1 MSRLWNMTVNQL
13 ATEEGLRL
21 FHIWDGWFSSKFNA
35 VTVMVNCIAVLQ
47 FLTDDFLLVIL
58 VSSISW
64 PMYMLNTRP
73 VLILVLKFEE
83 DLIIPFLLNYLCFG
97 TISNMAIYWPRIFH
111 DEILSIILP
120 RKYLYCSTKICIWRI
135 NIGILM
141 SVSQCQHITVKYLS
155 YLSKISTFLKSS
167 LSKKN

>member
-1 MSRLWNMTVNQL
+1 MVGFHQNSMRLRLWLIVLCCFAVSYRWFPT
-13 ATEEGLRL
+13 GDSGI
-21 FHIWDGWFSSKFNA
+21 FH
-35 VTVMVNCIAVLQ
+35 
-47 FLTDDFLLVIL
+47 FLTNVY
-58 VSSISW
+58 VKYYTST
-64 PMYMLNTRP
+64 NTC
-73 VLILVLKFEE
+73 IEIWGGF
-83 DLIIPFLLNYLCFG
+83 DHTIPFKLLMLW